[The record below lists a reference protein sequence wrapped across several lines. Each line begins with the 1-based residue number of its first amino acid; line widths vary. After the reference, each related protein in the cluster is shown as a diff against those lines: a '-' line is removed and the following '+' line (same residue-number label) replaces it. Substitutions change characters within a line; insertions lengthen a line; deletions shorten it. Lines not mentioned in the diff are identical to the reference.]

1 MWLSCIT
8 NFQGGLAS
16 RKMTAVIGWKNHHPT
31 ILHKPSFL
39 LSLSTNFGAFS
50 LIRSSWQPQPS
61 QPVQPVRS
69 EQVNRCQWQK
79 KTRCCAIFVAK
90 LNFNLGTRSSVLGT
104 FGVCSHSL
112 QPHCRLLHP
121 PPTLAALQ
129 IVTSCRVAPNHPP
142 SFPLVAS

>member
-1 MWLSCIT
+1 MALLHHQLSRWPGFKKNDSGDWVEEPPPDYPAQTFVSAVTVDELRCIL
-8 NFQGGLAS
+8 FDPIFLA
-16 RKMTAVIGWKNHHPT
+16 TPT
-31 ILHKPSFL
+31 VAAG
-39 LSLSTNFGAFS
+39 ST
-50 LIRSSWQPQPS
+50 SSK
-61 QPVQPVRS
+61 RTG
-69 EQVNRCQWQK
+69 EQVPVAK